1 MHSDRLE
8 VRDGNFIKEYV
19 ISYCNCVC
27 GVTVFKFFV
36 CGKNMNIKI
45 MSNEYNYNI
54 PENNCFTSV
63 IQSFNGMFRLF
74 SYGD

>member
-45 MSNEYNYNI
+45 MSNEYTI
-54 PENNCFTSV
+54 ITFPKTTVSPA
-63 IQSFNGMFRLF
+63 
-74 SYGD
+74 